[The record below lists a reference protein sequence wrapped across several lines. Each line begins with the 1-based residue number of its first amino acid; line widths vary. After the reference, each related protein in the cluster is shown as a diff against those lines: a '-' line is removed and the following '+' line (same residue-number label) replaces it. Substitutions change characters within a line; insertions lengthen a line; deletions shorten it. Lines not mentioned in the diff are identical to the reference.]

1 MSELRGEREAGGA
14 SALTWRALAEALSV
28 SAIVTGLVTAAS
40 MFVPEKYVAL
50 CVGGVFLGAAALLV
64 WRRDDTAVM
73 RAGLTLG
80 GVVLQGPVDVK
91 RIAREAATALAWAA
105 ALLAIVAVPYWFGW
119 RHWWKPTH
127 AFAPQLL
134 FARPTDAANEILG
147 QLVVIALPEE
157 AFYRG
162 YLQSRLDEVWPGRVS
177 IAGARVG
184 LGLVVASVI
193 FALGHVATIHSPV
206 RLAVFFPALVF
217 GWLRARTGGIGA
229 SIVFHGAC
237 NVLSEALGRGYGIY

>member
-119 RHWWKPTH
+119 RHWW
-127 AFAPQLL
+127 
-134 FARPTDAANEILG
+134 
-147 QLVVIALPEE
+147 
-157 AFYRG
+157 
-162 YLQSRLDEVWPGRVS
+162 
-177 IAGARVG
+177 
-184 LGLVVASVI
+184 
-193 FALGHVATIHSPV
+193 
-206 RLAVFFPALVF
+206 
-217 GWLRARTGGIGA
+217 
-229 SIVFHGAC
+229 
-237 NVLSEALGRGYGIY
+237 

>member
-1 MSELRGEREAGGA
+1 VSELRSDHGAGGT
-14 SALTWRALAEALSV
+14 SALTWRALAEALAV
-28 SAIVTGLVTAAS
+28 SAVVPGLVTAAS

-50 CVGGVFLGAAALLV
+50 CVGGIFLGATALLV
-64 WRRDDTAVM
+64 WRHDDTAVM

-80 GVVLQGPVDVK
+80 GIVLQGPVDAK
-91 RIAREAATALAWAA
+91 RIGREALIAIGWAA
-105 ALLAIVAVPYWFGW
+105 ALLAIVAVPYVLGW
-119 RHWWKPTH
+119 RYWWKPTH
-127 AFAPQLL
+127 PFTPQLL
-134 FARPTDAANEILG
+134 FARPADAANEVLG

-177 IAGARVG
+177 ILGARVG
-184 LGLVVASVI
+184 VGLVAASII
-193 FALGHVATIHSPV
+193 FALGHLATIHSPV

-229 SIVFHGAC
+229 SIAFHGAC
-237 NVLSEALGRGYGIY
+237 NVLSEVLGRGYGIY